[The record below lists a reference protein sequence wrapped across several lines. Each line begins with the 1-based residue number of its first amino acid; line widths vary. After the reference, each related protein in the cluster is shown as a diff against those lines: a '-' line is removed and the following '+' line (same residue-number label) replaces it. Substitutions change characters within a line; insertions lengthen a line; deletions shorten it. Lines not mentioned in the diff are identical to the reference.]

1 MTTEMES
8 LEQVSISTN
17 LQQNDAFLKQLLGIG
32 VSWDLIAKP
41 FVYEQISMTGYTAN
55 GFFLTMNMVLILENV
70 EMSLKEFVA
79 RHPARDFTI
88 DELVNYLNVTISF
101 VQVQKVNNMKD
112 AVRYILSGPLVI
124 FLDGYNETLM
134 IDTRIYPMRSIAEPE
149 VERVVRGPRD
159 GFVETMLMNVALIR
173 RRLRDPRLRVELIQV
188 GTRSQTDVSVMYLQD
203 VTNDALVDN
212 VKKELK
218 SINTDVVAMG
228 EQAVTEFIAKVKW
241 NPYPIVRYTERPDVA
256 ATCLMEGQIVIV
268 VDTTPEVI
276 IAPSTLFNHI
286 HHPEDYHVYPTNGTY
301 MRVVSILGALISV
314 FSPSFFIVAA
324 QLGKVEPRWLARLV
338 DPAPLSLPLAVQF
351 LLAQLAVDLFE
362 RAVIN
367 TPTALATATG
377 IVAGLV
383 FGPFAVSM
391 NLVSPE
397 VLVFMGS
404 AMVAQFATSSHELS
418 TANRF
423 VRFIL
428 IIVTSVGGWIGF
440 ILGIIGLIVLLAT
453 TKSFGVPYLWPFLP
467 FDWEGIKGVLIR
479 APLYRKDGRPSI
491 FKTKTLIRRG

>member
-8 LEQVSISTN
+8 LEQVAISTN

-70 EMSLKEFVA
+70 EMSLKEFVS

-101 VQVQKVNNMKD
+101 VQVQKVDKMKD

-124 FLDGYNETLM
+124 FLDGYHETLM

-203 VTNDALVDN
+203 VTNDTLVDN

-241 NPYPIVRYTERPDVA
+241 NPYPVVRYTERPDVA

-286 HHPEDYHVYPTNGTY
+286 HHPEDYH
-301 MRVVSILGALISV
+301 SIRRMGHTCVWSHCSV
-314 FSPSFFIVAA
+314 RSFRFS
-324 QLGKVEPRWLARLV
+324 RL
-338 DPAPLSLPLAVQF
+338 LF
-351 LLAQLAVDLFE
+351 LLSPRNLA
-362 RAVIN
+362 
-367 TPTALATATG
+367 
-377 IVAGLV
+377 
-383 FGPFAVSM
+383 M
-391 NLVSPE
+391 
-397 VLVFMGS
+397 
-404 AMVAQFATSSHELS
+404 
-418 TANRF
+418 
-423 VRFIL
+423 
-428 IIVTSVGGWIGF
+428 
-440 ILGIIGLIVLLAT
+440 
-453 TKSFGVPYLWPFLP
+453 
-467 FDWEGIKGVLIR
+467 
-479 APLYRKDGRPSI
+479 
-491 FKTKTLIRRG
+491 